1 MQWCMTLI
9 TCLLNLFL
17 QVVEMLNDLYTLFD
31 NIISNYDVYKVRN
44 NENTTKKVWLEIH
57 KTYFLEIFG

>member
-1 MQWCMTLI
+1 MTISPVSIQWCTTLI
-9 TCLLNLFL
+9 TYLLDLFL

-44 NENTTKKVWLEIH
+44 Q
-57 KTYFLEIFG
+57 

>member
-1 MQWCMTLI
+1 MQWCMMLI
-9 TCLLNLFL
+9 TYLLNLFL

-44 NENTTKKVWLEIH
+44 Q
-57 KTYFLEIFG
+57 